1 MMIMEA
7 ENMKSEWRCSNCGTL
22 LGMIENGNLIL
33 RYKGVEYVVTK
44 GQTMAVCRKCHR
56 TNIVVVPILKKSKA

>member
-1 MMIMEA
+1 MKMEA
-7 ENMKSEWRCSNCGTL
+7 VNMKKEWRCSNCSTL
-22 LGMIENGNLIL
+22 LGVIENGNLIL

-56 TNIVVVPILKKSKA
+56 TNTIMVPVATGSLA